1 MASSH
6 LPRAGLS
13 ADAMGEILKTFHI
26 PVLLGINKTSHAA
39 IDTNT
44 IFALLADGHWLLCSK
59 GSRSTLVFDSLGL
72 PDEIIKQLLPSIP
85 FTRWNERGYQAERS
99 VVCGY
104 YVLVMALE
112 LGRVR
117 DISNGDKFFKF
128 LKYSVPIPESMP
140 DWWRL
145 HQHHIAKLRQ
155 NDHDVYNYIRTLYP
169 HIVQADR
176 HSIPGVSDLSHDVF
190 VGSPKFSIAGVH
202 APSMLQRHYAEMTRN
217 NTSAAPQ
224 AVATMIYDIVK
235 RAGEF
240 GNSNVPTISHNA
252 QRILAL
258 GPQVLNNPA
267 RASELKRA
275 AVDLE
280 EAVAN
285 NNPAQE
291 EPAAAIRQQ
300 VEAVQARANEA
311 IQNED
316 SEDSNYFP
324 PPPSPLP
331 QEEEEGYNS
340 ENSLP
345 PPPPPRP
352 PTRESVNPS
361 TSRFLPENF
370 RPPPPP
376 GPPRHLPP
384 GSPTRESVNP
394 STSRFLPENTEL
406 ANAYKH
412 LKPVNPQSRF
422 DPPPRPPVREIIVDP
437 TLRAIA
443 GRNRMLAQSSDEES
457 DNASDHGSFSG
468 DGVGDMIGNLFEK
481 FPSPFIK
488 IIKHLPAG
496 KIIQTVLGMRP
507 ETGKGIYDLLPR
519 HHKDMLR
526 LSLPASDRSN
536 LGIRGFGLKQV
547 PPPGT
552 IQVSAKRNPHHL
564 SSILDLVKNRLEKET
579 F

>member
-1 MASSH
+1 MASPH

-85 FTRWNERGYQAERS
+85 FTRWNERGYQSERS

-176 HSIPGVSDLSHDVF
+176 HSIPGVSDLSHDIF
-190 VGSPKFSIAGVH
+190 VGSPRFSIAGVH

-267 RASELKRA
+267 RATELKRA

-311 IQNED
+311 IQHED
-316 SEDSNYFP
+316 SEYSTTTDYSDFP
-324 PPPSPLP
+324 T
-331 QEEEEGYNS
+331 QEEEGYNS

-345 PPPPPRP
+345 PPPPPGPPPRPLPPAP

-361 TSRFLPENF
+361 TSTE
-370 RPPPPP
+370 
-376 GPPRHLPP
+376 
-384 GSPTRESVNP
+384 
-394 STSRFLPENTEL
+394 RFLPENTEL
-406 ANAYKH
+406 ANAYKR
-412 LKPVNPQSRF
+412 LRRVNPQSRF

-443 GRNRMLAQSSDEES
+443 DRNRMLAQSSDEES
-457 DNASDHGSFSG
+457 DNASDHGSFIG

-496 KIIQTVLGMRP
+496 KIIQTVLGTRP